1 MIDLLCFL
9 LIGLAVGWLAGRIK
23 TDQSSGLVGNLA
35 IGVIGAVLGGFI
47 LPLVGLS
54 AIGLLGSLTC
64 ATAGAIL
71 LLLLF
76 QDFGKRPQAGGR
88 TTMAGQGRQMP
99 RKPAT
104 KFANLRKKMEKNRVV
119 SKVGEKK

>member
-1 MIDLLCFL
+1 MIDLVFFL
-9 LIGLAVGWLAGRIK
+9 LIGLTAGWLAGKIM
-23 TDQSSGLVGNLA
+23 TAQSSNLVGNLA

-47 LPLVGLS
+47 FPLVGPS
-54 AIGLLGSLTC
+54 ATGLLGSLIC

-76 QDFGKRPQAGGR
+76 QEFRKWPEAAGR
-88 TTMAGQGRQMP
+88 TTMAGKGRQMP

-104 KFANLRKKMEKNRVV
+104 KFAGIVSKISKRKK
-119 SKVGEKK
+119 